1 MSLQLIAIIEHLFIL
16 LLHIFFLLIKFGLLF
31 FILLHFFGRWAVIF
45 YRYFSF
51 SIFNECI
58 YCNYWV
64 LIPSFIS
71 SIVGLASKGC
81 EKLFSFLQLGKFG
94 FYWILIIR
102 WQSHET
108 SHFLATIKIFE
119 VFTLFC
125 KTINVVPTVV
135 WPVHFSSSWFVF
147 LFPSTWY
154 TLEWDR
160 WLLIDQIR
168 CPRR

>member
-1 MSLQLIAIIEHLFIL
+1 M
-16 LLHIFFLLIKFGLLF
+16 
-31 FILLHFFGRWAVIF
+31 RT
-45 YRYFSF
+45 
-51 SIFNECI
+51 
-58 YCNYWV
+58 
-64 LIPSFIS
+64 
-71 SIVGLASKGC
+71 SKGC
-81 EKLFSFLQLGKFG
+81 EKLFSFLQLGKFR

-168 CPRR
+168 RQSRNWYIAYLSFSLPFWFFPRKYHMLMLLIWHIPAESHLD